1 MTVEFQRV
9 SSIPCYE
16 DDAFNP
22 FTPDMARNFKLFP
35 YEHAMCGL
43 TCTVDNGPYS
53 PMRQGSTNEVYVIPE
68 PKPITFGTATI
79 LAAAC
84 CIPPIL
90 TQVFMFFKILDYN
103 WMMQMN
109 GAKTPGRHSQSTAS
123 VANRDGVFDARQSL
137 DASPRQVL
145 EVEGDHRRV
154 SSDRSERTDDDDE
167 FIDDIEEVDEKQKLL
182 LIRSLLI
189 PVFGSLVFAIIVV
202 GEVNFWSPQLQYRTE
217 PMGSVG
223 RSHFPIGL
231 SLARANRLRSMGTRR
246 RYISRCARVTLL
258 HDNDRRPSQLLDR

>member
-1 MTVEFQRV
+1 
-9 SSIPCYE
+9 
-16 DDAFNP
+16 
-22 FTPDMARNFKLFP
+22 
-35 YEHAMCGL
+35 
-43 TCTVDNGPYS
+43 
-53 PMRQGSTNEVYVIPE
+53 
-68 PKPITFGTATI
+68 
-79 LAAAC
+79 
-84 CIPPIL
+84 
-90 TQVFMFFKILDYN
+90 
-103 WMMQMN
+103 
-109 GAKTPGRHSQSTAS
+109 